1 MALLVFA
8 DRVKENT
15 ATTGIGTYSLAGA
28 LLSFQSFAAI
38 GDGNSCVYGCTDG
51 TDWEVGVGTYSA
63 AGTSLTRD
71 TILASSNGGAAV
83 SWPAGNKVIYNTP
96 TAEYA
101 KQQYLQR
108 WAAINYQTGTSYI
121 LTLDDDGAVIELDNA
136 AAITLTIPLFSSVA
150 FENRTRIDVVQ
161 IGAGQVTVTHGGTLR
176 GGPKTVQQYSALS
189 LYKRANDDWVVLG
202 GTT

>member
-15 ATTGIGTYSLAGA
+15 ATTGVGTYSLAGA
-28 LLSFQSFAAI
+28 LVSFQSFAAI

-51 TDWEVGVGTYSA
+51 SNWEVGIGTYSS

-71 TILASSNGGAAV
+71 TILDSSNAGSAV
-83 SWPAGNKVIYNTP
+83 NWGVGNKVIYNTP

-101 KQQYLQR
+101 KQQFLQR

-121 LTLDDDGAVIELDNA
+121 LTADDDGAMIEMDNA
-136 AAITLTIPLFSSVA
+136 APITLTVPLISGVP
-150 FENRTRIDVVQ
+150 FENGTRIDVIQ
-161 IGAGQVTVTHGGTLR
+161 LGAGQVTVSHAGTLR
-176 GGPKTVQQYSALS
+176 GGAKTVQQYSALS
-189 LYKRANDDWVVLG
+189 LYKRANDDWVVIG